1 MMARVE
7 RNRGRDRS
15 GAVRHLIAL
24 AVLALFPLDTSARA
38 CFDPYGATVP
48 RLPAAV
54 FFRLTHLLQ
63 PMPGHLPTG
72 TSFLCLLPHSG
83 ENS

>member
-1 MMARVE
+1 MTARVE

-24 AVLALFPLDTSARA
+24 AVLALFPLDTSARV

-48 RLPAAV
+48 RAPVAV

-63 PMPGHLPTG
+63 PMPGHPPAG
-72 TSFLCLLPHSG
+72 TSFLCLPPLFG

>member
-1 MMARVE
+1 MTARVE

-15 GAVRHLIAL
+15 GTACHLITL
-24 AVLALFPLDTSARA
+24 AVLALFPLDTSARV

-48 RLPAAV
+48 RLPPAV

-63 PMPGHLPTG
+63 PMPGHPPAG